1 MGTVTSISTTRDSK
15 LTPEDLAELVG
26 TLGSAYEGYKAA
38 ILSNGVDGDTLSSLA
53 GDEKSLIEAF
63 NDLGITKKLHQK
75 VIISKLPLVLPIGT
89 SKASFDVPSTT
100 ADVSCHGITP
110 APSPA
115 LSLVQ
120 KQTGGIRF
128 PEKLQVPP
136 RTLMSR
142 MFLIQG
148 IKLDPSDIKPAV
160 AKIVAR
166 LDRRSGCDGVNT
178 FHCFLSYRCAVDAD
192 VAEKLYWMLKS
203 EGFFPFLDKEC
214 LVSGMSWR
222 EGFLSGLQRSLLFLP
237 LISRAALAPARNF
250 SIDHSGDM
258 VLLEHSMAF
267 QVMDVS
273 NNPSFICPIHV
284 AQRVGSDLHNFADFE
299 LSLYADSVE
308 AQVCRRVIEGTLV
321 FPPEVGPTYAHNM
334 VYMFLH
340 DLYCKWNLSKDF
352 LQQGAHPIKDGWS
365 GYPFSHVDATLVFPS
380 GVGPDYA
387 CNVAYMFCGD
397 SYCKWNLVDDSFLTG
412 ARKIKDGWPGYPFD
426 HVDATLVY
434 PPGVG
439 QSYAQNMAYMFC
451 GDSYCRWNLSND
463 SLSLGAR
470 KIKDGW
476 KGYPFDRVDA
486 IIVYPPGVGQSYA
499 HNMAYMF
506 CGDSYCRW
514 NLSND
519 SLSQEP
525 RKIKDGWKGYPFI

>member
-1 MGTVTSISTTRDSK
+1 MGTVTSLSTTTRDSK

-38 ILSNGVDGDTLSSLA
+38 IVSNGMDGDALSLLA
-53 GDEKSLIEAF
+53 DDEKSLVEAF
-63 NDLGITKKLHQK
+63 DDLGITTKLHQK
-75 VIISKLPLVLPIGT
+75 VILSKLPLLLPVGT
-89 SKASFDVPSTT
+89 TNAPVDVTSTT
-100 ADVSCHGITP
+100 ADGSSHVKSQASST
-110 APSPA
+110 A

-120 KQTGGIRF
+120 KQTASGIGF

-136 RTLMSR
+136 RALLSR

-178 FHCFLSYRCAVDAD
+178 FHCFLSYRCAADTD

-222 EGFLSGLQRSLLFLP
+222 EGFLSGLQKSLLFLP

-250 SIDHSGDM
+250 TIDHGGDM
-258 VLLEHSMAF
+258 VLLEYSMAF

-273 NNPSFICPIHV
+273 ENPSFVCPLHV
-284 AQRVGSDLHNFADFE
+284 GQRVGSDLHNFADFD
-299 LSLYADSVE
+299 LSLYADRVE
-308 AQVCRRVIEGTLV
+308 VEVVEVQVSERVIEGTLM
-321 FPPEVGPTYAHNM
+321 FPPGVGPKYAHNI
-334 VYMFLH
+334 VYIFHH
-340 DLYCKWNLSKDF
+340 DWYCKWNLSKDF
-352 LQQGAHPIKDGWS
+352 LQQGPRPIKDGWS
-365 GYPFSHVDATLVFPS
+365 GYPFSRVDASLVFPQ

-387 CNVAYMFCGD
+387 RNIAYMFCGD
-397 SYCKWNLVDDSFLTG
+397 LYCKWNLVDD
-412 ARKIKDGWPGYPFD
+412 
-426 HVDATLVY
+426 TL
-434 PPGVG
+434 
-439 QSYAQNMAYMFC
+439 
-451 GDSYCRWNLSND
+451 LK
-463 SLSLGAR
+463 GAR

-476 KGYPFDRVDA
+476 KGYPFDQVDA
-486 IIVYPPGVGQSYA
+486 ILVYPTGVGQSYA

-514 NLSND
+514 DLSKD

-525 RKIKDGWKGYPFI
+525 HKIKDGWKGYPFV

>member
-63 NDLGITKKLHQK
+63 NDL
-75 VIISKLPLVLPIGT
+75 
-89 SKASFDVPSTT
+89 
-100 ADVSCHGITP
+100 

-267 QVMDVS
+267 QVMDW
-273 NNPSFICPIHV
+273 
-284 AQRVGSDLHNFADFE
+284 GSDLHNFADFE